1 MSECHVGM
9 VIKTGHKMSNLTKF
23 PLSSLSPIDAVVIDV
38 VIIDVVIIDAVV
50 IDAVVIDAVVIDAVT
65 NVADKI
71 DK

>member
-38 VIIDVVIIDAVV
+38 VIID
-50 IDAVVIDAVVIDAVT
+50 AVVIDAVVIDAVT